1 MTQVKTDNI
10 TIQELAK
17 NLATFAIDRADTKK
31 ILSDL
36 PKNNDLNVSSIEY
49 EIQILKILSVGWAIS
64 FFMPVTDKKKEPV
77 TQIFWNSIREVSNN
91 VSTLTKTTTGQDINY
106 FDILKERLNTYL
118 AIMQENPEETKN
130 PVNII
135 GPAFACACGNE
146 NNAIVIL
153 TGSKMFTQTLGAVK
167 EYLNIIKIDDIKL
180 N

>member
-1 MTQVKTDNI
+1 MKQVKIDNI
-10 TIQELAK
+10 TIQELAQ
-17 NLATFAIDRADTKK
+17 NLATFAIDRTDTKE
-31 ILSDL
+31 ILAAL
-36 PKNNDLNVSSIEY
+36 PKNNNLNLPSIEY

-64 FFMPVTDKKKEPV
+64 FFMPGTDKKKEPV
-77 TQIFWNSIREVSNN
+77 TQIFWDSIREVSNK

-118 AIMQENPEETKN
+118 AVMQKNPEKTKN

-135 GPAFACACGNE
+135 GPAFAQSCDNE

-153 TGSKMFTQTLGAVK
+153 SGTKMFTQTLGAVK
-167 EYLNIIKIDDIKL
+167 EYLNIIKTDDIKL